1 MRLKFW
7 PGHWKAS
14 HYLFSRA
21 AWRIQ
26 AQLSFLHNVSPQV
39 LLRRSVTAG
48 SKQRKQTTDRYQAL
62 RGES

>member
-21 AWRIQ
+21 AWLIQ

-39 LLRRSVTAG
+39 LPRRSVTAG
-48 SKQRKQTTDRYQAL
+48 SKQRKQTMD
-62 RGES
+62 